1 MGNLQMIPAGQAS
14 DIFARGLLG
23 GKNDADKA
31 LIVRQSEVFYFNR
44 ITGHS
49 ITVED
54 THRYEQSL
62 CASTATDMTATSGL
76 TSDEPR
82 VLTFMEIK
90 DLIEQD
96 RTDQIPN
103 NKHIPDTVNV
113 CSESSYGSILILV
126 LASQDASPSEST
138 AQSRKKPW
146 EMAVEGSNCYQ

>member
-1 MGNLQMIPAGQAS
+1 
-14 DIFARGLLG
+14 
-23 GKNDADKA
+23 

-103 NKHIPDTVNV
+103 NKHIPDTVN
-113 CSESSYGSILILV
+113 
-126 LASQDASPSEST
+126 DASPSEST

-146 EMAVEGSNCYQ
+146 EMAVEGSDCYQ